1 MRSRVI
7 QHLFNSRSLVSRPNG
22 FAFSLKNR
30 VGDFQIERL
39 LWLRVD
45 GRMFAPDRIRLAGE
59 LSLAAAISS
68 YDWVASHER
77 LGSHWS

>member
-1 MRSRVI
+1 M
-7 QHLFNSRSLVSRPNG
+7 
-22 FAFSLKNR
+22 AT
-30 VGDFQIERL
+30 ERL

-77 LGSHWS
+77 LGRHRS